1 MSNVARTPENM
12 NTAKDIKT
20 ADAPPRCAPSG
31 GSVTVAYSIVND
43 KEWGATN
50 PLRYEHNG
58 LKAHTVA
65 VYDAFERLEIFRE
78 ALEKIA
84 ELNTGFSSDADKMN
98 QIAKQALGESQND
111 DEAHG
116 LPETARAPRGE
127 GSEK

>member
-12 NTAKDIKT
+12 STANDIKT
-20 ADAPPRCAPSG
+20 TDAPPRCAPSG
-31 GSVTVAYSIVND
+31 GSVTVAYSIVDD

-65 VYDAFERLEIFRE
+65 VYDAFERLDILRE

-84 ELNTGFSSDADKMN
+84 TECPCDNDGRGCPCQDVATA
-98 QIAKQALGESQND
+98 ALAEIESQNT
-111 DEAHG
+111 EVSH
-116 LPETARAPRGE
+116 ER
-127 GSEK
+127 